1 VGADAALAGSTQVDW
16 MRRKVSA
23 RIRNSIEPRTA
34 NAVRSETGAG
44 GAAGEV
50 AGTAG
55 AETLLSA
62 DTMGSR

>member
-1 VGADAALAGSTQVDW
+1 
-16 MRRKVSA
+16 VSA